1 MRMARTLSKS
11 RFQKGLQCEKA
22 LWLSIHRPDLK
33 PPVPETQQWIFD
45 QGSEVGRLAQQ
56 LFPGGVEVAE
66 DHLHSADALATTR
79 RLLSE
84 GATALYEPAF
94 EFDGAF
100 ARVDILVRADATANP
115 VWDLYEVKSTGS
127 LKEQHISD
135 VAVQAYA
142 VEGSCLPLHSI
153 NIVHLNTTYVYAG
166 GEYDIAQLFT
176 VADVTQQARRFMP
189 QIPEALRFLQGVL
202 EGPEPDVLIGTRCT
216 TPYECDYAQ
225 YCRTF
230 LPDRHPITELPRLQ
244 ERQLHDLLSRGITCI
259 LDIPDGCQD
268 LTATQRG
275 VVHAVKAGEPVVD
288 TAGLARDLAGLRW
301 PVAHLDF
308 ETVMSA
314 LPLWPGT
321 RPYQTIPFQ
330 YSAHVQRPDGA
341 LEQSSYLHAGTDD
354 PRRPLA
360 EHLVQDL
367 AGEGSIVHYTNYENR
382 VLKDLELTFPD
393 LAPQLAAVRARLFDL
408 EGIVRQRTTHPET
421 RGRSSIKYA
430 LPAWC
435 PDLTYDGLAIADGQ
449 TASVRYLRILKGLA
463 DDKEARTTLEDLE
476 TYCALDTLA
485 TVRLL
490 EQLLALVQIPGKS
503 G

>member
-1 MRMARTLSKS
+1 MARTLSKS

-22 LWLSIHRPDLK
+22 LWLQVNRPDLK
-33 PPVPETQQWIFD
+33 PPVPETQQWMFD
-45 QGSEVGRLAQQ
+45 QGSEAGRLAQQ
-56 LFPGGVEVAE
+56 LFPGGVEVTE
-66 DHLHSADALATTR
+66 DHFHSAEALIATR
-79 RLLSE
+79 RLIAE
-84 GATALYEPAF
+84 GATILYEPAF

-100 ARVDILVRADATANP
+100 ARVDVLVSAGHEG
-115 VWDLYEVKSTGS
+115 WDLYEVKSTGS

-135 VAVQAYA
+135 AAVQAYA
-142 VEGSCLPLHSI
+142 VEGSGLTVRSI
-153 NIVHLNTTYVYAG
+153 NIVHLNTAYVYAG

-176 VADVTQQARRFMP
+176 VVDVTQQARAFMP

-202 EGPEPDVLIGTRCT
+202 GGPEPEVLIGSRCS

-259 LDIPDGCQD
+259 LDIPDDCFV
-268 LTATQRG
+268 LTASQRG
-275 VVHAVKAGEPVVD
+275 VVHAVKSGEPLVD
-288 TAGLARDLAGLRW
+288 VANLARDLAGLRW

-308 ETVMSA
+308 ETVSPA
-314 LPLWPGT
+314 LPLWAGA
-321 RPYQTIPFQ
+321 RPYQAIPFQ
-330 YSAHVQRPDGA
+330 YSIHVQHEDGT
-341 LEQSSYLHAGTDD
+341 LEHSEYLHAGVDD
-354 PRRPLA
+354 PRRPLV
-360 EHLVQDL
+360 EHLVSDL
-367 AGEGSIVHYTNYENR
+367 PGEGSIVHYANYENR
-382 VLKDLELTFPD
+382 ILRELELGFPD
-393 LAPQLAAVRARLFDL
+393 LARKIAAIRARLFDL
-408 EGIVRQRTTHPET
+408 EGIVSKRTKHPEA
-421 RGRSSIKYA
+421 RGRSSIKHA

-435 PDLTYDGLAIADGQ
+435 PDLSYDGLAIADGQ

-463 DDKEARTTLEDLE
+463 DAEEARTTLEDLE

-490 EQLLALVQIPGKS
+490 QELLRLVQAPVGN

>member
-1 MRMARTLSKS
+1 MARTLSKS

-56 LFPGGVEVAE
+56 LFQGGVEVTE
-66 DHLHSADALATTR
+66 DHFHSAEALMATR
-79 RLLSE
+79 RLLAE
-84 GATALYEPAF
+84 GATILYEPAF

-100 ARVDILVRADATANP
+100 ARVDILVGAGTAG
-115 VWDLYEVKSTGS
+115 WDLFEVKSTGS
-127 LKEQHISD
+127 LKEQHVSD
-135 VAVQAYA
+135 AAVQAYA
-142 VEGSCLPLHSI
+142 VEGSGLALRSI
-153 NIVHLNTTYVYAG
+153 NVVHLNTAYVYAG
-166 GEYDIAQLFT
+166 GDYDVSQLFA
-176 VADVTQQARRFMP
+176 VQDVTPQARAFMP

-202 EGPEPDVLIGTRCT
+202 EGPEPDVLIGSRCT
-216 TPYECDYAQ
+216 SPYDCDYTD
-225 YCRTF
+225 YCRAF
-230 LPDRHPITELPRLQ
+230 LPDRHPITQLPRLQ
-244 ERQLHDLLSRGITCI
+244 ERQLHDLLGRGITCI
-259 LDIPDGCQD
+259 LDIPDACPD
-268 LTATQRG
+268 LTANQRG
-275 VVHAVKAGEPVVD
+275 VVHAVKSGEPVVD
-288 TAGLARDLAGLRW
+288 AAGLTRDLAGLRW

-330 YSAHVQRPDGA
+330 YSVHVQHEDGT
-341 LEQSSYLHAGTDD
+341 LEHSAYLHAGTDD
-354 PRRPLA
+354 PRRALA

-367 AGEGSIVHYTNYENR
+367 AGEGSVVHYTNYENR
-382 VLKDLELTFPD
+382 VLKDLEAAFQD
-393 LAPQLAAVRARLFDL
+393 LAPHIAAIRLRLFDL
-408 EGIVRQRTTHPET
+408 EGIVRQRTKHPEA

-435 PDLTYDGLAIADGQ
+435 PDLSYDGLAIADGQ

-463 DDKEARTTLEDLE
+463 DDAEARATLEDLE
-476 TYCALDTLA
+476 AYCALDTLA

-490 EQLLALVQIPGKS
+490 DEMLERVQEPARNE
-503 G
+503 